1 MNHVFITHE
10 WSYKTSHNGLEIL
23 STQFGEK
30 LFPGQCWIYHAW
42 KMDLEKLP
50 DGFLDL

>member
-10 WSYKTSHNGLEIL
+10 CSYKASHNGLEIL

-30 LFPGQCWIYHAW
+30 RFPGLL
-42 KMDLEKLP
+42 M
-50 DGFLDL
+50 LDLSCLENGSREAS